1 MADYNI
7 CRLGGDEFLILI
19 PDKTEEEAE
28 NMLEEACQKMK
39 ETFKEQNVPIRPS
52 VSYGVVEVGK
62 LPFAAVSD
70 ILEPIDR
77 KMYTKKKETHK
88 MKR

>member
-1 MADYNI
+1 MMADFFGDDNI

-39 ETFKEQNVPIRPS
+39 ETFKRAECADPAIGQLW
-52 VSYGVVEVGK
+52 GGGGGK
-62 LPFAAVSD
+62 TAVCAR
-70 ILEPIDR
+70 I
-77 KMYTKKKETHK
+77 
-88 MKR
+88 